1 MRKNMPI
8 SFSNLNLEIAINSS
22 AVHVNPQ
29 KLKRLYQ
36 ASQHKPANI
45 QDGLNLNRG
54 LNWLG
59 LIFYTSNS
67 KIS

>member
-8 SFSNLNLEIAINSS
+8 SFSNLNLEIAMNSS

-36 ASQHKPANI
+36 ACQHSRWAKLKQGPKLARPDI
-45 QDGLNLNRG
+45 L
-54 LNWLG
+54 
-59 LIFYTSNS
+59 Y
-67 KIS
+67 